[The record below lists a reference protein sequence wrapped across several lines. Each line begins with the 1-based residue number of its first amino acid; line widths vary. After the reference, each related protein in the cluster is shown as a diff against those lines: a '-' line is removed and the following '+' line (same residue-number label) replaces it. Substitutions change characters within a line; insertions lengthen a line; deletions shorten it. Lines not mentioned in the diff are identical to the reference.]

1 MPSLAVLLAV
11 VALAMP
17 GGTAAP
23 MEGRLVDSRTGRPI
37 AAAQISIVG
46 ERGSVRTDRDG
57 RFRWPTT
64 PPMPVLVVTVLPDGR
79 AGRPIALA
87 SADAAATIAVD
98 VDAMLG
104 ESVVVIG
111 AAPTIDASP
120 AAATTLLTSRD
131 VEIRHPSTL
140 SQALDVVAG
149 VSAISEGQAAVPA
162 IRGLARGRTL
172 ILVDGSRA
180 MTERRA
186 GANASFLDP
195 GAIRTIEVARGP
207 GSVAYG
213 SDAFGGVI
221 AVRTRGPAYNESWQA
236 RFAATAGWGAPERR
250 GEVEVSRGYQSGGIL
265 IGVRAREFD
274 DYDAPAGTVT
284 NSAWRDGGVRA
295 RWEHTTTQE
304 LWSVG
309 WQSDFGR
316 DLGRPRSDSEV
327 LLATSPLEDSHRFT
341 ASYERRALRG
351 WRTVRLHALAGAARQ
366 RTEQERPATSTRPRN
381 VERADLS
388 SNDQEVRV
396 TAERLVGAARVHVGG
411 EVQRRAGLEAL
422 DTTLTYNTAGD
433 LVSETP
439 TVSIDR
445 AHRTAAGLFGEFE
458 AQVAGWLRLSGGLR
472 VDAVHNTNAGGFFGD
487 RSVSNSALA
496 GLAAATLTPAPR
508 LTLTAQV
515 ARGFRD
521 PLLSD
526 RFYRGP
532 VGRGFAQGNPDLNPE
547 RSLQLDA
554 SARYV
559 AGPIQFAA
567 SGYFYRI
574 TDLVERYSATTTLFL
589 VRNAGR
595 ADLHGVEVEA
605 QATLPKGFTVS
616 STAETSRGRN
626 DVDGTP
632 LDDVAPAAVSL
643 TVRHSLS
650 ARMVSH
656 LRIKAVGAHE
666 AAGPTEVA
674 TSQYVML
681 DAGFRRRL
689 GQHLDVVATMRN
701 LLNESYQSSA
711 GPRWVWAAGR
721 HGSVTL
727 VVAF

>member
-1 MPSLAVLLAV
+1 
-11 VALAMP
+11 
-17 GGTAAP
+17 
-23 MEGRLVDSRTGRPI
+23 
-37 AAAQISIVG
+37 
-46 ERGSVRTDRDG
+46 
-57 RFRWPTT
+57 
-64 PPMPVLVVTVLPDGR
+64 
-79 AGRPIALA
+79 
-87 SADAAATIAVD
+87 
-98 VDAMLG
+98 MLG
-104 ESVVVIG
+104 ESVVVSG
-111 AAPTIDASP
+111 AAPTIDTSP

-131 VEIRHPSTL
+131 VEMRHPATL

-180 MTERRA
+180 TSERRA
-186 GANASFLDP
+186 GSNASFLDP

-221 AVRTRGPAYNESWQA
+221 AVRTRGPDYGESWQA
-236 RFAATAGWGAPERR
+236 RFAGTAGWGAPERR
-250 GEVEVSRGYQSGGIL
+250 GEVEVSRGYQSGGVL

-274 DYDAPAGTVT
+274 DYDAPAGAVT
-284 NSAWRDGGVRA
+284 NSGWRDGGVRA
-295 RWEHTTTQE
+295 RWEHTTAQD

-316 DLGRPRSDSEV
+316 DLGRPRSDSDV
-327 LLATSPLEDSHRFT
+327 MLATSPLEDSHRLT

-351 WRTVRLHALAGAARQ
+351 WRNLRMNALAGGARQ
-366 RTEQERPATSTRPRN
+366 RTEQERLATPTRPRN
-381 VERADLS
+381 IERADLS
-388 SNDQEVRV
+388 SNEQEVRV
-396 TAERLVGAARVHVGG
+396 TAERLVGIARVHVGG

-422 DTTLTYNTAGD
+422 DTNLTYNTAGN
-433 LVSETP
+433 LVSETA

-445 AHRTAAGLFGEFE
+445 AHRTAAGLFAESE
-458 AQVAGWLRLSGGLR
+458 AQVAAWFRLSGGLR
-472 VDAVHNTNAGGFFGD
+472 VDTVHSTNTGGFFGD

-496 GLAAATLTPAPR
+496 GLLAATVTPVAR

-521 PLLSD
+521 PMLSD
-526 RFYRGP
+526 WFYRGP
-532 VGRGFAQGNPDLNPE
+532 VGRGFVQGNPDLKPE
-547 RSLQLDA
+547 RSVQFDV

-559 AGPIQFAA
+559 AGPLQLAA
-567 SGYFYRI
+567 SGYRYRI

-605 QATLPKGFTVS
+605 QATLPKGFTVA

-650 ARMVSH
+650 ARMVSY
-656 LRIKAVGAHE
+656 LRIKAFGSHD
-666 AAGPTEVA
+666 AAGPTEVP
-674 TSQYVML
+674 TSSYTML
-681 DAGFRRRL
+681 DAGVRRRL
-689 GQHLDVVATMRN
+689 WHNLDVVATMRN